1 VGQVQCDNA
10 RSESDCGTA
19 IRNVLPVIRCESK
32 STEADGLLEGVA
44 EEIS

>member
-1 VGQVQCDNA
+1 VGQVQYDNA

-19 IRNVLPVIRCESK
+19 FRNLLPVIRCESN
-32 STEADGLLEGVA
+32 STEADDLLEGVA